1 MSTGIVFTVV
11 GDDKPGLVD
20 QLAQIVAY
28 NGGNWLESRMS
39 ELSGLFAGIVHISVD
54 PAKLP
59 GLRLALEALS
69 SAELKVVV
77 AVGKGG
83 TSDDTCRQMQLSLV
97 GNDRPGIVREV
108 ASALA
113 GHRINVREMNT
124 TITSAPMTGDALFTA
139 TAKIDVP
146 VGLNLAELE
155 DQLNAIAD
163 ALTIDIDL
171 GEIAHS

>member
-1 MSTGIVFTVV
+1 MTTGIVFTVV

-20 QLAQIVAY
+20 KLAQIVA
-28 NGGNWLESRMS
+28 NNSGNWLESRMS
-39 ELSGLFAGIVHISVD
+39 ELAGLFAGIVHVSVG
-54 PAKLP
+54 PTQLP
-59 GLRLALEALS
+59 GLRAALEALND
-69 SAELKVVV
+69 AELKVVV

-83 TSDDTCRQMQLSLV
+83 AGADDCRQMQLSIV

-124 TITSAPMTGDALFTA
+124 AVTSAPMSGDALFTA

-146 VGLNLAELE
+146 LGLNMAELQ

-171 GEIAHS
+171 DETPG

>member
-1 MSTGIVFTVV
+1 M
-11 GDDKPGLVD
+11 
-20 QLAQIVAY
+20 
-28 NGGNWLESRMS
+28 
-39 ELSGLFAGIVHISVD
+39 
-54 PAKLP
+54 
-59 GLRLALEALS
+59 
-69 SAELKVVV
+69 
-77 AVGKGG
+77 GKGG
-83 TSDDTCRQMQLSLV
+83 AGADDCRQMQLSIV

-124 TITSAPMTGDALFTA
+124 AVTSAPMSGDALFTA

-146 VGLNLAELE
+146 LGLNMAELQ

-171 GEIAHS
+171 DETPG

>member
-20 QLAQIVAY
+20 KLAQTVAA

-39 ELSGLFAGIVHISVD
+39 ELAGLFAGIVQVSVS
-54 PAKLP
+54 AAQLP
-59 GLRLALEALS
+59 GLQTALEALS
-69 SAELKVVV
+69 SDGLKVVV
-77 AVGKGG
+77 AVGKGAG
-83 TSDDTCRQMQLSLV
+83 AANSVRQMQLRFV

-113 GHRINVREMNT
+113 KHHINVLEMNT
-124 TITSAPMTGDALFTA
+124 TITSAPMSGDALFTA
-139 TAKIDVP
+139 LARIDVP
-146 VGLNLAELE
+146 MALNMADLQ
-155 DQLNAIAD
+155 DQLTAISD

-171 GEIAHS
+171 EETAP